1 MGLDMLLVRELLVP
15 ISREI
20 TAKRITGL
28 LVLPYVFSA
37 ELWPNNIRSFGS
49 ALTQA
54 FHWLFYFGVNKGTP
68 GMLKSM
74 HNWGT
79 FLFFAGWCFISL
91 IYVFV
96 AVPETA
102 GLSLEHIDALFE
114 GPFWQMHR
122 KAKQAKERAMVIEGR
137 ESDSMEDE
145 EFGKDGKGMESGAR
159 EV

>member
-1 MGLDMLLVRELLVP
+1 
-15 ISREI
+15 
-20 TAKRITGL
+20 
-28 LVLPYVFSA
+28 VLPYVFSA

-49 ALTQA
+49 ALTQS

-74 HNWGT
+74 NNWGT
-79 FLFFAGWCFISL
+79 FLFFSGWCFVSL

-114 GPFWQMHR
+114 GPFWQMNR
-122 KAKQAKERAMVIEGR
+122 KAKMVQASGMVIEGR
-137 ESDSMEDE
+137 NSSALGDH
-145 EFGKDGKGMESGAR
+145 EFSVKDRIDVKIGAS